1 MYSPAAHFR
10 LPSCLI
16 LAEDLIL
23 AEEGYAMLD
32 ISPPA
37 DALRL
42 PAALAARI
50 CHDIAGPLGSLA
62 GTLDMLAEDGDPEA
76 LAIARESASILAARL
91 RLLRAAWAEDV
102 EVPGTRIMQALV
114 PGLPNA
120 ERLRVTLELDQAM
133 APALRRLGLNLL
145 LLGSAALPR
154 GGDIVLHGEAGALR
168 LRVIGR
174 NAAWPERLAACA
186 AAGAAAASGWRDP
199 RGLAVPMA
207 CLLAASQGLRI
218 ILLSETELT
227 TSPA

>member
-1 MYSPAAHFR
+1 
-10 LPSCLI
+10 
-16 LAEDLIL
+16 
-23 AEEGYAMLD
+23 MLETL
-32 ISPPA
+32 PPA
-37 DALRL
+37 GTLRL

-76 LAIARESASILAARL
+76 LAIARESAAILAARL

-120 ERLRVTLELDQAM
+120 ERLRVTLELDPCM
-133 APALRRLGLNLL
+133 APGLRRLGLNLL

-154 GGDIVLHGEAGALR
+154 GGDVVLHGQAGVLR
-168 LRVIGR
+168 LRVAGR
-174 NAAWPERLAACA
+174 QAAWPEALAGCA
-186 AAGAAAASGWRDP
+186 AAGEAAAAEWRDP

-207 CLLAASQGLRI
+207 CLLAAARGLRI

-227 TSPA
+227 TGEA